1 MLKSLD
7 EIFDYQ
13 VKQVLKAKIS
23 CEDRLLHPFS
33 TLRLELFDGSDL
45 LYEFV
50 TVFKCDIWQ
59 GCKYC
64 FTTDLRK
71 LYFERGRTRIYASI
85 DWWGCVTFKGV
96 PVFEDSYYEECLI
109 TDKVVLLHKGKLLVF
124 PIPEG
129 LEIEHDGEIV
139 RLDSR
144 VGTFFTRKVLI
155 K

>member
-13 VKQVLKAKIS
+13 IKEALRAEIN
-23 CEDRLLHPFS
+23 CEDRLLHPLS
-33 TLRLELFDGSDL
+33 TLRLELFDGKEK
-45 LYEFV
+45 LYEFT

-71 LYFERGRTRIYASI
+71 LYFERGRTRIYADIS
-85 DWWGCVTFKGV
+85 WKGCITFRGI
-96 PVFEDSYYEECLI
+96 PVFEDSYYEECFI
-109 TDKVVLLHKGKLLVF
+109 TNKVLLRRSGKILIF
-124 PIPEG
+124 PVPEG
-129 LEIEHDGEIV
+129 LEIEHDGRIV
-139 RLDSR
+139 RLESR
-144 VGTFFTRKVLI
+144 AGTFFTERVLI